1 MGGGNH
7 LGELH
12 LKEVNY
18 EDAREEYRFLSDM
31 PADENGMTNEWFGL
45 DWTEFQEKVIQA
57 MLDSAKGIGLPDGY
71 VPETWLFLWD
81 DCEIVGVFRIRH
93 FLTDSLRNGS
103 GHIGCT
109 IRKDCRG
116 KGLGTRGLELAL
128 KAADKLVEE
137 DELYLRCQIDN
148 AASLRMMLKNGASI
162 HHSDGDHIFTR
173 IPKKK

>member
-1 MGGGNH
+1 
-7 LGELH
+7 
-12 LKEVNY
+12 
-18 EDAREEYRFLSDM
+18 
-31 PADENGMTNEWFGL
+31 
-45 DWTEFQEKVIQA
+45 
-57 MLDSAKGIGLPDGY
+57 MLDSNRLPEFCFADQGAGQKNQK
-71 VPETWLFLWD
+71 V
-81 DCEIVGVFRIRH
+81 VFRIRH